1 MTYAFCTVLF
11 EGQGAPQNRTKE
23 TTVYVSLLCQ
33 ILIKNT
39 AYDYIDKPMGAHGL
53 PWAGRSE
60 LGIGLGFGPSA
71 HPDVGWAD
79 KKYKTH
85 GLTFLGPAQPIRS
98 PVQKQV

>member
-39 AYDYIDKPMGAHGL
+39 AYDYIDKPMGWAL
-53 PWAGRSE
+53 RVRDWAG
-60 LGIGLGFGPSA
+60 LWTFGPAHVGLG
-71 HPDVGWAD
+71 
-79 KKYKTH
+79 
-85 GLTFLGPAQPIRS
+85 R
-98 PVQKQV
+98 